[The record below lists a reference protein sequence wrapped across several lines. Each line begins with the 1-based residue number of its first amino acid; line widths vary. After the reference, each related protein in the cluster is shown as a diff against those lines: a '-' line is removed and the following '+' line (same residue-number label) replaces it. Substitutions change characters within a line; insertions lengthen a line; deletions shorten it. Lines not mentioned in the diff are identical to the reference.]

1 MKLTQIMN
9 ETTRRSNDFFNDSK
23 HGKAIYKLLGGKPF
37 RASVVKDYLERI
49 LGKLGDV
56 KGIRAIE
63 FIGKN
68 VGIDSRK
75 YDNKPT
81 RDFIFAVM
89 DGIEALYKSHLDES
103 LAKKTITENQEN
115 RPLSNE
121 VKKHFL
127 EIVSTYNKYQEM
139 MDRKSDLA
147 TVAETLGGITEAAR
161 TLAIHEGDDWFDK
174 HTIKRNMSE
183 LDKLGKEFDKCAK
196 EATSLDQR
204 LGGLYEDMG
213 NILSRY
219 YKIGEITE
227 EQMKDRLGMNESVGC
242 GCGGT
247 TESTCGCGTHTH
259 ESINEG
265 KFKVDDLVYNKK
277 TKTVGIVRIGD
288 DKYGEVKTDA
298 DGNVD
303 VDELEKYNP
312 IKFKHQ
318 AKAKAAPST
327 EKEINKRGLFN
338 PFKNE
343 SVNESKESDIIDSFI
358 KDLDNTRGIVGAG
371 SSDWGSDR
379 IADIGIELK
388 GTKNSYHR
396 KHGSLYD
403 TFDLDLRKVKPV
415 ITQLAKKHNLKIV
428 GRVYTPKKYNWK
440 DEFNSNTSG
449 YEHNRVSFSVQIPR
463 VNESVNESAS
473 KEAMGIAGFTG
484 TRGSAVEDFITKNEL
499 NGKKLFN
506 FIRKGSL
513 KDRMD
518 FVTAIAGNPGN
529 KIQKMIISKF
539 KLGESVNEKADPK
552 KFRKGFVAGD
562 VIVNDDNSRYVI
574 VAQRGKQFIVGD
586 NGERRESLPGG
597 KFGKKKLKGN
607 LSLKDVLDESV
618 NEENPGLW
626 ANIRAKQK
634 RGEKPAHKNSQ
645 AHKDAVK
652 AGKKIN
658 KEESVV
664 SEAKF
669 GYKDSTASYINNHK
683 DEFKIA
689 EKLNKGNEVKFYD
702 SLSQMEE
709 KIGHPKFMIFLS
721 NALRGYKVDMYK
733 DPKIKNPQDAQE
745 ALFLLS
751 K

>member
-1 MKLTQIMN
+1 MKLTQLMN
-9 ETTRRSNDFFNDSK
+9 EGEEK
-23 HGKAIYKLLGGKPF
+23 
-37 RASVVKDYLERI
+37 
-49 LGKLGDV
+49 
-56 KGIRAIE
+56 
-63 FIGKN
+63 
-68 VGIDSRK
+68 
-75 YDNKPT
+75 
-81 RDFIFAVM
+81 
-89 DGIEALYKSHLDES
+89 
-103 LAKKTITENQEN
+103 

-213 NILSRY
+213 HILSRY
-219 YKIGEITE
+219 YKMGDITE
-227 EQMKDRLGMNESVGC
+227 EQMKERLGMNESVGC

-259 ESINEG
+259 ESVNEG
-265 KFKVDDLVYNKK
+265 QLTVGDTIKIQSGTSLQKMNVTGDKWKVIKKDNSTYTLQKLGSSMKVRHPQTKVDYL
-277 TKTVGIVRIGD
+277 IVRPGQSQ
-288 DKYGEVKTDA
+288 
-298 DGNVD
+298 
-303 VDELEKYNP
+303 L
-312 IKFKHQ
+312 
-318 AKAKAAPST
+318 
-327 EKEINKRGLFN
+327 
-338 PFKNE
+338 PF
-343 SVNESKESDIIDSFI
+343 
-358 KDLDNTRGIVGAG
+358 IV
-371 SSDWGSDR
+371 
-379 IADIGIELK
+379 
-388 GTKNSYHR
+388 
-396 KHGSLYD
+396 
-403 TFDLDLRKVKPV
+403 
-415 ITQLAKKHNLKIV
+415 
-428 GRVYTPKKYNWK
+428 
-440 DEFNSNTSG
+440 
-449 YEHNRVSFSVQIPR
+449 
-463 VNESVNESAS
+463 ESVNESAS

-529 KIQKMIISKF
+529 PIQKKIIKMF
-539 KLGESVNEKADPK
+539 GESVNEEK
-552 KFRKGFVAGD
+552 
-562 VIVNDDNSRYVI
+562 
-574 VAQRGKQFIVGD
+574 
-586 NGERRESLPGG
+586 
-597 KFGKKKLKGN
+597 
-607 LSLKDVLDESV
+607 
-618 NEENPGLW
+618 PGLW

-702 SLSQMEE
+702 ALSQMEE

>member
-9 ETTRRSNDFFNDSK
+9 
-23 HGKAIYKLLGGKPF
+23 
-37 RASVVKDYLERI
+37 
-49 LGKLGDV
+49 
-56 KGIRAIE
+56 
-63 FIGKN
+63 
-68 VGIDSRK
+68 
-75 YDNKPT
+75 
-81 RDFIFAVM
+81 
-89 DGIEALYKSHLDES
+89 
-103 LAKKTITENQEN
+103 ENQEN

-174 HTIKRNMSE
+174 QTIKRNMSE

-213 NILSRY
+213 HILSRY
-219 YKIGEITE
+219 YKMGEITE
-227 EQMKDRLGMNESVGC
+227 EQMKERLGMNESVGC

-259 ESINEG
+259 ESVNES
-265 KFKVDDLVYNKK
+265 KK
-277 TKTVGIVRIGD
+277 
-288 DKYGEVKTDA
+288 
-298 DGNVD
+298 
-303 VDELEKYNP
+303 LEKDVSNALN
-312 IKFKHQ
+312 ILNNLASILWQKKDKRNVVIG
-318 AKAKAAPST
+318 KAVDTIERTIS
-327 EKEINKRGLFN
+327 KRELFDLE
-338 PFKNE
+338 E
-343 SVNESKESDIIDSFI
+343 SVNEAKFKVLASFGGYDLI
-358 KDLDNTRGIVGAG
+358 EAPTEKD
-371 SSDWGSDR
+371 
-379 IADIGIELK
+379 
-388 GTKNSYHR
+388 
-396 KHGSLYD
+396 
-403 TFDLDLRKVKPV
+403 
-415 ITQLAKKHNLKIV
+415 
-428 GRVYTPKKYNWK
+428 
-440 DEFNSNTSG
+440 
-449 YEHNRVSFSVQIPR
+449 
-463 VNESVNESAS
+463 
-473 KEAMGIAGFTG
+473 
-484 TRGSAVEDFITKNEL
+484 
-499 NGKKLFN
+499 
-506 FIRKGSL
+506 
-513 KDRMD
+513 
-518 FVTAIAGNPGN
+518 
-529 KIQKMIISKF
+529 MIISKNGKKVGKLTKISKYLKDDIKSF
-539 KLGESVNEKADPK
+539 INMVKSGKLGESVNEEK
-552 KFRKGFVAGD
+552 
-562 VIVNDDNSRYVI
+562 
-574 VAQRGKQFIVGD
+574 
-586 NGERRESLPGG
+586 
-597 KFGKKKLKGN
+597 
-607 LSLKDVLDESV
+607 
-618 NEENPGLW
+618 PGLW

-658 KEESVV
+658 NEESVV

-683 DEFKIA
+683 DEYKQA

-702 SLSQMEE
+702 TLSQMED